1 MSEEDSDVRWK
12 QRFANY
18 KKAHGQFK
26 NAAAFF
32 DVKSNIGM
40 EGNIAMEALI
50 KCFEL
55 TYELAWQTM
64 KDYVSYMGHVQAP
77 NGSRD
82 SIRVALRFDLIENG
96 QLWMDMI
103 SDRNR
108 AVHTYDENNAAT
120 LSRRIADLYRG
131 EFVAF
136 EKKMDSLL

>member
-1 MSEEDSDVRWK
+1 MSEADSDVRWK

-18 KKAHGQFK
+18 RKAHGQFK
-26 NAAAFF
+26 KAAVFF
-32 DVKSNIGM
+32 DEKSGCAA
-40 EGNIAMEALI
+40 EGDIAMEALI

-64 KDYVSYMGHVQAP
+64 KDYVSYMGHAQALQ
-77 NGSRD
+77 GSRD
-82 SIRVALRFDLIENG
+82 SIRAAVQIGLIQSG

-108 AVHTYDENNAAT
+108 AVHTYDENRAAA

-131 EFVAF
+131 EFKAF
-136 EKKMDSLL
+136 EEKMDSLL